1 MTRADQFSEVGWD
14 KLAQSHQKPG
24 KTPGGTALRLSH
36 PTAQIEKLIG
46 PGAVTRL
53 SFPEVPKGTV
63 PFSLRRKW
71 GQSPQN
77 TMPRPKHEHPTPAE
91 LEVLQVLWDRG
102 PSTVR
107 QVMETLNRR
116 RRRAYTS
123 VMSLLG
129 VMTDKDLLRRRLD
142 GRAYLYEA
150 RVAREKTVGQMLQ
163 DLLGRA
169 FDGSAASLV
178 ARLLDE
184 SSPSPQELT
193 EIRDTIEQFRQRR
206 GGD

>member
-1 MTRADQFSEVGWD
+1 
-14 KLAQSHQKPG
+14 
-24 KTPGGTALRLSH
+24 
-36 PTAQIEKLIG
+36 
-46 PGAVTRL
+46 
-53 SFPEVPKGTV
+53 
-63 PFSLRRKW
+63 
-71 GQSPQN
+71 
-77 TMPRPKHEHPTPAE
+77 MPRPKHEHPTPAE
-91 LEVLQVLWDRG
+91 LEVLQLLWEQG
-102 PSTVR
+102 PATVR
-107 QVMETLNRR
+107 QVMEVLNRR

-129 VMTDKDLLRRRLD
+129 VMTEKGLLKRRAK

-150 RVAREKTVGQMLQ
+150 RVGREKTVGRMLR

-184 SSPSPQELT
+184 SSPSPQELADIH
-193 EIRDTIEQFRQRR
+193 ETIEQFRQRR